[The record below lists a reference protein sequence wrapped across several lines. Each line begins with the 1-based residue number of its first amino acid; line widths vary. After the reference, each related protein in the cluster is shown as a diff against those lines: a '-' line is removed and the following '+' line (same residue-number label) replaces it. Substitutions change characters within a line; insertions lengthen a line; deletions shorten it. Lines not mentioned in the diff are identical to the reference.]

1 MIYQRTFVVFVT
13 FLLALSVELNVDL
26 KMISNGFFS
35 GKCSL
40 FETQTGKQA
49 QEVDFSIQAGKEN
62 SLDHTFNKS
71 QVASF
76 FLQNI

>member
-1 MIYQRTFVVFVT
+1 
-13 FLLALSVELNVDL
+13 
-26 KMISNGFFS
+26 MISNEFFS